1 MDQPIKIKNAKPS
14 TKLNSGIINFRIL
27 LTSPSV
33 MVRRIF

>member
-1 MDQPIKIKNAKPS
+1 MVQSIKIKNAKPS
-14 TKLNSGIINFRIL
+14 TRPNSGIINFRII